1 MLKAKNLKIVYIINH
16 ASFFVSHRIELL
28 LKAKKL
34 INAEVYLIIGKAGS
48 NKMEKHA
55 LKYLKKKKV
64 KYFQTSFVSSY
75 NGIIADIKSLFQIY
89 KILKKIKPDIVHSA
103 SPKAN
108 FLTGLLSILLDSRFY
123 IFSVSGMGYLFTKN
137 KKKLIEVIL
146 KNFYN
151 LLYFILK
158 KKKNICFILQNK
170 ADFNYFKNKFGKGKI
185 VLIPS
190 SGVDLKKFKFEKKKT
205 NLVIMPSRILYD
217 KGVSEYF
224 RAAKIL
230 KKKYK
235 NWTFKLI
242 GAEDYNNPTSVP
254 VSELNN
260 WQRKGYIKWESYKN
274 NIRQIYQ
281 NASIVCLPSHREGF
295 SKVILEAGAA
305 SLPIVA
311 SKIPGC
317 QEGILDGKTGYLFK
331 VKDHKDLSLKLEILI
346 KNKQLRYKFGKNAH
360 NFVKKNF
367 EVSKINK
374 DIIDLYIKCYE

>member
-1 MLKAKNLKIVYIINH
+1 
-16 ASFFVSHRIELL
+16 
-28 LKAKKL
+28 
-34 INAEVYLIIGKAGS
+34 
-48 NKMEKHA
+48 
-55 LKYLKKKKV
+55 
-64 KYFQTSFVSSY
+64 
-75 NGIIADIKSLFQIY
+75 
-89 KILKKIKPDIVHSA
+89 
-103 SPKAN
+103 
-108 FLTGLLSILLDSRFY
+108 
-123 IFSVSGMGYLFTKN
+123 
-137 KKKLIEVIL
+137 
-146 KNFYN
+146 
-151 LLYFILK
+151 
-158 KKKNICFILQNK
+158 
-170 ADFNYFKNKFGKGKI
+170 
-185 VLIPS
+185 
-190 SGVDLKKFKFEKKKT
+190 
-205 NLVIMPSRILYD
+205 MPSRILYD